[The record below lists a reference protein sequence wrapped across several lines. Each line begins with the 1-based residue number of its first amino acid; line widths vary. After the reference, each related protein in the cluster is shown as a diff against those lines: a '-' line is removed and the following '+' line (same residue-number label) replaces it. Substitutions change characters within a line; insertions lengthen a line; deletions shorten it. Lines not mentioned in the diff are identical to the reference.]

1 MSIMNSYYEFVD
13 RSRIFR
19 RVMLYCTLGQA
30 LYCVW
35 WATGYADKL
44 LVAGDLKFDAGVIIG
59 AILTPSLA
67 FAGKTFQW
75 YNDGRVQ
82 NGDK

>member
-1 MSIMNSYYEFVD
+1 MSFIDKYCEFVD
-13 RSRIFR
+13 RTRIFR
-19 RVMLYCTLGQA
+19 RVMLYCALGQS
-30 LYCVW
+30 LYCVY
-35 WATGYADKL
+35 WATEYADKL

-67 FAGKTFQW
+67 FAAKIFQW
-75 YNDGRVQ
+75 YNDGRVK